1 MAEHR
6 IDVNSAAAEE
16 LTRVPGIG
24 PALARRLVSYR
35 DEVGPFVELSQIT
48 GVSGIGENTYRSMA
62 EHLSV
67 AALEEG
73 LASTGREPPQE
84 PAEVETAAE
93 ASVVEVSDPR
103 SLAVLEE
110 GSWPELE
117 VLPVGAQIDEEE
129 LTLPEEALEEEPAPQ
144 PLQTD
149 EGLGDTE
156 QQALPGPGDGIEEA
170 WKEPSPEPD
179 DGPDEEGEEEDL
191 VEAEPIL
198 DEHEVT
204 ADIEEE
210 ELAAEVEDQPAV
222 ERREEMALPPGT
234 RLPPTSAAT
243 RPQQA
248 PSRSWWRRLSWL
260 GTALLGGLL
269 GLAFALVVLSAIN
282 GSLDVGHSRA
292 VLDVKARME
301 GLTTDIGS
309 LEGDID
315 GLRARLDAME
325 ELTLRMDQSEA
336 AVSDLQEATV
346 GLGERAD
353 ALQARVVALVTEV
366 ESISEQVEMVQ
377 GQAEETRGFFQALR
391 TLLNDFLGESEG
403 SP

>member
-1 MAEHR
+1 MIEHSIDLNAATAE
-6 IDVNSAAAEE
+6 A

-24 PALARRLVSYR
+24 PVLARRLVSYR

-48 GVSGIGENTYRSMA
+48 RVSGIGENTYRSIA

-67 AALEEG
+67 VALEEA
-73 LASTGREPPQE
+73 LESTGREPSPE
-84 PAEVETAAE
+84 PAGWETAAE
-93 ASVVEVSDPR
+93 ASIVGVSDPG

-110 GSWPELE
+110 ESWSELE
-117 VLPVGAQIDEEE
+117 ALPVGAQTDEEE
-129 LTLPEEALEEEPAPQ
+129 LTVPEEALEEEPALQ

-149 EGLGDTE
+149 QGLGAAE
-156 QQALPGPGDGIEEA
+156 EEALRGPAGGLEEA
-170 WKEPSPEPD
+170 WKETAPEPD
-179 DGPDEEGEEEDL
+179 DWPEETGEKD

-198 DEHEVT
+198 AEPDAA
-204 ADIEEE
+204 ADVEEE
-210 ELAAEVEDQPAV
+210 GLAAEVEVQPAV
-222 ERREEMALPPGT
+222 ERREEMVAPSVT

-260 GTALLGGLL
+260 WTALLGGLL

-301 GLTTDIGS
+301 SLTTDIGS
-309 LEGDID
+309 LEGDVD

-325 ELTLRMDQSEA
+325 ELAVRMDQSEA
-336 AVSDLQEATV
+336 AVSDLQEATA
-346 GLGERAD
+346 GLGEQAD
-353 ALQARVVALVTEV
+353 ALQARVVALVAEV
-366 ESISEQVEMVQ
+366 ESISEEVERVKD
-377 GQAEETRGFFQALR
+377 QAEETRGFFQALR

-403 SP
+403 TP